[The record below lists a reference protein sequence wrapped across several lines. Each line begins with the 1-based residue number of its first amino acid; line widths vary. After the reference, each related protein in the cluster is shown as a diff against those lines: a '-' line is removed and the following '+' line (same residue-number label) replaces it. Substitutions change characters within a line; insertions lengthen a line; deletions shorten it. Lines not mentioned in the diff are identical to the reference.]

1 MEKEFMDLIGYE
13 GSVLDFSNELQ
24 ARGCEDICDFGNL
37 EEIIESGDI
46 VVAIDESLDR
56 HIQIFFE
63 VTASSDDEGFIDGT
77 NIMITNVENY

>member
-1 MEKEFMDLIGYE
+1 MKNDFIDLIGYE

-24 ARGCEDICDFGNL
+24 ARGGEDICDFGNL

-46 VVAIDESLDR
+46 VVAIDESGER

-63 VTASSDDEGFIDGT
+63 VTAPSGDDEFIDGT